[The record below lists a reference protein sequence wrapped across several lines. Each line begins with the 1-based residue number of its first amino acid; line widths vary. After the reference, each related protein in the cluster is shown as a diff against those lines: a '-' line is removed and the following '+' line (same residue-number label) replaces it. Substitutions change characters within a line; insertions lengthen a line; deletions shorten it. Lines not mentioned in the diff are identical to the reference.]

1 MLTLLEIVKR
11 TTDFFAKAGI
21 ESARL
26 NAELVIAHA
35 LGMNRMKI
43 YLQFERPLSERELE
57 GIRPLVKRRAQREP
71 LAYVLGNAPFGDL
84 TLKVDRRA
92 LVPRPETEQLVEI
105 IKDTFSACLCSGR
118 GNEAVSESAPSHPPA
133 DAGSYGRVQ
142 ETGPATPPA
151 TILDLGTGS
160 GALALGLAKI
170 FPAARVVAVDASAD
184 ALALAREN
192 AAACAL
198 EARVELRR
206 SDWFGAIG
214 GGERFDLIVSNPPYL
229 TEAEW
234 AAAQPEV
241 RDHEPKQAL
250 VAADAG
256 CADLLTIIAAA
267 PRHLAPGGWLFLET
281 GIDQHPRL
289 LGALAAAGLVDGRS
303 IQDWSERPRFVAA
316 RAAFR
321 P

>member
-43 YLQFERPLSERELE
+43 YLQFERPLTERELE
-57 GIRPLVKRRAQREP
+57 VLRPLVKRRAQREP
-71 LAYVLGNAPFGDL
+71 LAYVLGTAPFGEL
-84 TLKVDRRA
+84 TLKVDRRV

-105 IKDTFSACLCSGR
+105 IKDTCA
-118 GNEAVSESAPSHPPA
+118 APPP
-133 DAGSYGRVQ
+133 SR
-142 ETGPATPPA
+142 
-151 TILDLGTGS
+151 ILDLGTGS
-160 GALALGLAKI
+160 GALAHGLAKVFAGSSVI
-170 FPAARVVAVDASAD
+170 AVDASAD

-192 AAACAL
+192 AAACGVAD
-198 EARVELRR
+198 RVEFRR

-214 GGERFDLIVSNPPYL
+214 ADERFDLIVSNPPYL

-234 AAAQPEV
+234 AEAQPEV

-250 VAADAG
+250 VAGDAG
-256 CADLLTIIAAA
+256 CADLLKIIAAA
-267 PRHLAPGGWLFLET
+267 PRHLAPGGSLFLET

-289 LGALAAAGLVDGRS
+289 LEALGAAGLVEARS
-303 IQDWSERPRFVAA
+303 IQDWSERPRCVAA
-316 RAAFR
+316 TAAR
-321 P
+321 

>member
-43 YLQFERPLSERELE
+43 YLQFERPLTEKELE

-71 LAYVLGNAPFGDL
+71 LAYVLGTAPFGDL
-84 TLKVDRRA
+84 TLKTDRRA

-105 IKDTFSACLCSGR
+105 IKDTFA
-118 GNEAVSESAPSHPPA
+118 AAPPT
-133 DAGSYGRVQ
+133 R
-142 ETGPATPPA
+142 
-151 TILDLGTGS
+151 ILDLGTGS
-160 GALALGLAKI
+160 GALALGLART
-170 FPAARVVAVDASAD
+170 FPESRVIALDASAD

-192 AAACAL
+192 AAATQL
-198 EARVELRR
+198 DTRLELRR
-206 SDWFGAIG
+206 SDWFGAIRAE
-214 GGERFDLIVSNPPYL
+214 ERFDLIVSNPPYL

-234 AAAQPEV
+234 AEAQPEV

-256 CADLLTIIAAA
+256 CADLLKIIAVA
-267 PRHLAPGGWLFLET
+267 PRHLTPGGWLFLET
-281 GIDQHPRL
+281 GIAQHPRL
-289 LGALAAAGLVDGRS
+289 LEAFTAAGLTDGRS

-316 RAAFR
+316 MGR
-321 P
+321 

>member
-43 YLQFERPLSERELE
+43 YLQFERPLSEKELE

-84 TLKVDRRA
+84 TLRVDRRA
-92 LVPRPETEQLVEI
+92 LVPRPETEQLVAI
-105 IKDTFSACLCSGR
+105 IKDTF
-118 GNEAVSESAPSHPPA
+118 PA
-133 DAGSYGRVQ
+133 A
-142 ETGPATPPA
+142 PPA

-160 GALALGLAKI
+160 GALALGLAQA
-170 FPAARVVAVDASAD
+170 FPTARVVAVDASDD

-192 AAACAL
+192 AVATQL
-198 EARVELRR
+198 EARVGLRR
-206 SDWFGAIG
+206 SDWFGAIRDD
-214 GGERFDLIVSNPPYL
+214 ERFDLIVSNPPYL

-234 AAAQPEV
+234 ASAQPEV

-256 CADLLTIIAAA
+256 CADLLRIIAAA

-289 LGALAAAGLVDGRS
+289 LEALGAAGLLEARS

-316 RAAFR
+316 TAAR
-321 P
+321 

>member
-43 YLQFERPLSERELE
+43 YLQFERPLTEKELE

-71 LAYVLGNAPFGDL
+71 LAYVLGNSPFGDL
-84 TLKVDRRA
+84 TLRIDRRA

-105 IKDTFSACLCSGR
+105 IKDTLS
-118 GNEAVSESAPSHPPA
+118 
-133 DAGSYGRVQ
+133 
-142 ETGPATPPA
+142 ATPPSR
-151 TILDLGTGS
+151 ILDLGTGS
-160 GALALGLAKI
+160 GALALGLAKT
-170 FPAARVVAVDASAD
+170 FPDARVVAVDASAD

-192 AAACAL
+192 ATATQL
-198 EARVELRR
+198 DARVELRR

-214 GGERFDLIVSNPPYL
+214 AAEKFDLIVSNPPYL
-229 TEAEW
+229 TENEW
-234 AAAQPEV
+234 AEAQPEV

-256 CADLLTIIAAA
+256 CADLLKIIAAA
-267 PRHLAPGGWLFLET
+267 PHHLAPGGSLFLET

-289 LGALAAAGLVDGRS
+289 LEALGAAGLADGRS

-316 RAAFR
+316 QMPR
-321 P
+321 

>member
-1 MLTLLEIVKR
+1 MLATRYSLLATPARLLATPPLMLTLLEIVKR

-43 YLQFERPLSERELE
+43 YLQFERPLTENELE

-71 LAYVLGNAPFGDL
+71 LAYVLGTAPFGDL
-84 TLKVDRRA
+84 TLRVDRRV
-92 LVPRPETEQLVEI
+92 LVPRPETEQLVEV
-105 IKDTFSACLCSGR
+105 IKDSFPAS
-118 GNEAVSESAPSHPPA
+118 PPA
-133 DAGSYGRVQ
+133 A
-142 ETGPATPPA
+142 
-151 TILDLGTGS
+151 ILDLGTGS
-160 GALALGLAKI
+160 GALALALARAY
-170 FPAARVVAVDASAD
+170 PEARVVAVDASAD
-184 ALALAREN
+184 ALALAQDN
-192 AAACAL
+192 ATACDLAG
-198 EARVELRR
+198 RVELRR
-206 SDWFGAIG
+206 SDWFGAIR
-214 GGERFDLIVSNPPYL
+214 EDEKFDLLVSNPPYL

-256 CADLLTIIAAA
+256 CADLLRIVAEA
-267 PRHLAPGGWLFLET
+267 PRHLAPGGSLFLET

-289 LGALAAAGLVDGRS
+289 LEALAAAGLVGARS
-303 IQDWSERPRFVAA
+303 LQDWSERPRFVAA
-316 RAAFR
+316 MAR
-321 P
+321 